1 MEKHLYETLSSVL
14 PPPLTFPSEMQQAI
28 DSTLIHQTI
37 KKNEVIL
44 KAGEVS
50 EKIYFIEK
58 GLLRA
63 YYLINGEEVSAWFK
77 RENEFIVS
85 IGSFYTG
92 KPSYEY
98 IEAIEDS
105 EVWYISKSQMD
116 EYCARSIEFALVA
129 LLHTRPVL
137 IEWDELLY
145 CTRKQNS
152 KARFDLF
159 MKTKSDLL
167 HRVPDKFLASYLGMT
182 PETFSKVKTKYF
194 KASTHL
200 ATVAEQSKKIA

>member
-1 MEKHLYETLSSVL
+1 MEKHLYETLLSVL
-14 PPPLTFPSEMQQAI
+14 PPPLVFPPELQQAI
-28 DSTLIHQTI
+28 DSKLIHRTI

-50 EKIYFIEK
+50 ETIYFIEK

-63 YYLINGEEVSAWFK
+63 YYLINGKDVSAWFK

-92 KPSYEY
+92 EPSYEY
-98 IEAIEDS
+98 IEAIEES

-116 EYCARSIEFALVA
+116 EYCASSIEFALMA
-129 LLHTRPVL
+129 LQHTRPVL
-137 IEWDELLY
+137 VEWDKLLY
-145 CTRKQNS
+145 CTRKQNT

-167 HRVPDKFLASYLGMT
+167 HRVPAKFLASYLGMT
-182 PETFSKVKTKYF
+182 APTFSKVQTKYF
-194 KASTHL
+194 RAMTHL
-200 ATVAEQSKKIA
+200 ATVPENKKKIA